1 MPQCLQCN
9 AGLPAGAKF
18 CGRCGAAVQAS
29 EPSSPLTPPA
39 TFAPPSPP
47 PATPASNPIWVS
59 DPAQGAGGTEQT
71 AGGGPAQQWGAGPA
85 QQWGAGQ
92 QGQQWGTPAP
102 AYPGAVP
109 QQGSTSGPAIAG
121 GVTAIVGALAII
133 GACALPVTTTALGF
147 GGASSSI
154 SLFKELGT
162 GTARWYLVEPIGV
175 AVLAVVAG
183 VIVMVSRSRLLP
195 VVAAGVLIG
204 FGIQTVFLFL
214 AYWRGFSNGEHA
226 GPAGVV
232 GILAGLLLVVAGL
245 LAATVRRA

>member
-29 EPSSPLTPPA
+29 EPGSPLTPPA
-39 TFAPPSPP
+39 TFAPPSAPP
-47 PATPASNPIWVS
+47 SNPIWAS

-71 AGGGPAQQWGAGPA
+71 AGGGPAQQWGSGPA
-85 QQWGAGQ
+85 QQWGTGQ
-92 QGQQWGTPAP
+92 QGQQWGAPAP
-102 AYPGAVP
+102 AYPGAVR
-109 QQGSTSGPAIAG
+109 QQGSTSSPAIAG
-121 GVTAIVGALAII
+121 GVIAIVGALAII
-133 GACALPVTTTALGF
+133 GACALPVTTNTFGF
-147 GGASSSI
+147 GGTGGSV

-162 GTARWYLVEPIGV
+162 GTAWWYLVEPIGV
-175 AVLAVVAG
+175 AVLALVAG
-183 VIVMVSRSRLLP
+183 VIVIVSRSRLLP

-214 AYWRGFSNGEHA
+214 GYWRGFGNGEHA

-245 LAATVRRA
+245 MAASVRRT